1 MILAVIRHNIG
12 IWSGHHPSYPCSAS
26 HPGDTL
32 AHSSSPSLDAFKLL
46 LQKRARCLWDG
57 QTSADDGR
65 RSADLLGWGGG
76 RLSTQSRLLSCPLC
90 RLLVPRSA
98 LIALFKRDYWLTDC
112 HLRGLR
118 PEHFWW
124 YLRGD
129 ICSPPAWSGYE
140 IFTTFTLQRHIHLV
154 PAVFVDE
161 RMQSKRSNTLSCII
175 LLCVPCC
182 TFHGLG
188 GSFPQSQITCSAC
201 SRAVLRCPTAA
212 FCLWCCPACVKG
224 VGGRSHHRHG
234 AWFRSQDEWRELA
247 KKKRAFAFLEMI
259 VSLVAIKLY
268 FTF

>member
-1 MILAVIRHNIG
+1 MDKPPLMMG
-12 IWSGHHPSYPCSAS
+12 
-26 HPGDTL
+26 
-32 AHSSSPSLDAFKLL
+32 
-46 LQKRARCLWDG
+46 DG
-57 QTSADDGR
+57 QLTCW
-65 RSADLLGWGGG
+65 GWGGG

-98 LIALFKRDYWLTDC
+98 LIALLKRDYWLTDC

-129 ICSPPAWSGYE
+129 ICSPPARSGYE

-154 PAVFVDE
+154 PAVFVDG

-212 FCLWCCPACVKG
+212 FCLWCCPACVKRCRG
-224 VGGRSHHRHG
+224 QVSPQT
-234 AWFRSQDEWRELA
+234 WC
-247 KKKRAFAFLEMI
+247 MI
-259 VSLVAIKLY
+259 QESGWVKGTGKGKDSVRVSWDDSFFWCSKVIFHLLNVFILGY
-268 FTF
+268 FWYA